1 MLTRRDSKESGSWSL
16 FDTSRHR
23 GLLAPLLAALALSL
37 IAGGCGGDDQAHS
50 QQRPPVPINVSVQ
63 IGPKRVTASPD
74 KFGAGPLTLLIT
86 NQSGA
91 SQTLTIDGP
100 RLSRSVGPIPPE
112 DTATVKVTMGTG
124 DIKISAEE
132 SAGLS
137 PVTLTVGPPRAS
149 GQNDLLLP

>member
-16 FDTSRHR
+16 FNASRHR
-23 GLLAPLLAALALSL
+23 GWLAPVLSALALSL
-37 IAGGCGGDDQAHS
+37 VAGGCGGDDQAHS
-50 QQRPPVPINVSVQ
+50 KQRPPVPINVSVQ
-63 IGPKRVTASPD
+63 IGAKRVTSSPNE
-74 KFGAGPLTLLIT
+74 FGAGPVTLLIT

-100 RLSRSVGPIPPE
+100 RLSRSVGPIPPG

-124 DIKISAEE
+124 DFKISAED

-137 PVTLTVGPPRAS
+137 PATLTVGPPRAS

>member
-1 MLTRRDSKESGSWSL
+1 
-16 FDTSRHR
+16 SRHR
-23 GLLAPLLAALALSL
+23 GLLAPLLAAVALSL

-74 KFGAGPLTLLIT
+74 KFGAGPVTLLIT

-100 RLSRSVGPIPPE
+100 RLQRSIGPIPPQ
-112 DTATVKVTMGTG
+112 DTATVKVTLQPG
-124 DIKISAEE
+124 
-132 SAGLS
+132 
-137 PVTLTVGPPRAS
+137 
-149 GQNDLLLP
+149 